1 MLPAKQVVV
10 HKTTNDVYAATIDSK
25 VAVKVGPGDWS
36 PGACNVQIG
45 QRDWVLNCSG
55 PQFAVWDAIF

>member
-1 MLPAKQVVV
+1 M
-10 HKTTNDVYAATIDSK
+10 HKAISDVYAATVDNK

-36 PGACNVQIG
+36 PASTDLQIG

-55 PQFAVWDAIF
+55 PSFAVWDAIF